1 MYHKGVDGKIRKM
14 RGLIVKADKFYF
26 KDKEKS
32 TWPEGIKEY
41 QGFEKEGKEFSDV
54 INVWV
59 CIEKDDKKS
68 YVQKL
73 SERIKDLNDT
83 FYKLSDVVVLPF
95 GHLSNRLA
103 DPETTLELINF
114 LVDLLKQLNFKVD
127 LATFGTHKD
136 LKFEIPGQP
145 AQMSYF
151 EFPYSGK
158 KPEVD

>member
-1 MYHKGVDGKIRKM
+1 M

-26 KDKEKS
+26 KDREKS
-32 TWPEGIKEY
+32 TWPKGIKEF
-41 QGFEKEGKEFSDV
+41 QNFEKEGKEFSNV

-59 CIEKDDKKS
+59 CVEKDDKKD

-73 SERIKDLNDT
+73 AERIKELNDT

-103 DPETTLELINF
+103 DPKTTLELLNF
-114 LVDLLKQLNFKVD
+114 LVDLLKKLNFKVD

-136 LKFEIPGQP
+136 LKLEIHGQP
-145 AQMSYF
+145 AEVSYF
-151 EFPYSGK
+151 EFPYSGI
-158 KPEVD
+158 KPKIK